1 MGPFSY
7 HLWSTIRDLI
17 LLQMSLHSESTST
30 NGFESISLGSTIVH
44 PTTSPLKYRTE
55 SSRPV
60 FPNSIPES
68 TSEDDEPDLQEFLF
82 PDSPEMN
89 DRKSPTPTLDR
100 NSTPNLLH
108 SAFFQNPSIMLES
121 EVLSGNGSI
130 FNSKIEPNHDFS
142 IAFKQRDQDSP
153 LEYLQSKNST
163 HYKEI
168 RKNIRNHR
176 ILLEQGSDKIN
187 KVRSMIS
194 QNFEH
199 LSENFYSLNEIYSR
213 DTTTT
218 EALLR
223 SFESWDKK
231 RDKILNR
238 IKVIKSMDNKHGHKL
253 GQLLEQSADV
263 DGEINDLE
271 KRLESAKEKK
281 RLLLLEIDK
290 TSSVL
295 ESRTSKYVESFKRLE
310 KQGQDA
316 VAHFFRLNGMPD
328 KDLNSVIKQEP
339 VNVKFSRNHPPS
351 EQHTN
356 LKIPKNNSQYEQPM
370 NMRVLRSDRE
380 IANPVESSPRVVE
393 SPFKAESMGMQPLIV
408 PEDTPAHDESSL
420 NHDKGPSAFEKGFAR
435 GSKRSVDVK
444 SKLIQFLKLVKESG
458 NDSFQQRE
466 MAEIPKVDDIDN
478 TIESKID
485 VEPILLL
492 LMHKIEALEDLVLWT
507 SRQATQFHE
516 FSLRW
521 KDLIAYIKNEEIKLS
536 SQIANSIESQSEM
549 QSELVHVLASMLQ
562 NLKGLATL
570 EPIKSPQ
577 SSEPDRLLLQTA
589 VGNEVRNVYLALK
602 VISEPSQYQLLA
614 DDFKNLGYNDID

>member
-1 MGPFSY
+1 
-7 HLWSTIRDLI
+7 
-17 LLQMSLHSESTST
+17 MSLHSESTST

-44 PTTSPLKYRTE
+44 PTTSSLKNRTE

-82 PDSPEMN
+82 PDNPEVN
-89 DRKSPTPTLDR
+89 DRKSPTPILDHT
-100 NSTPNLLH
+100 STPNLLN
-108 SAFFQNPSIMLES
+108 SVFFQNPSIMLDS
-121 EVLSGNGSI
+121 EISGNGSI
-130 FNSKIEPNHDFS
+130 FNSRIEPNHDFS
-142 IAFKQRDQDSP
+142 IEFKQRDQDSP
-153 LEYLQSKNST
+153 LEYLQSKSMT

-213 DTTTT
+213 DTAAT

-231 RDKILNR
+231 RDKILNK

-253 GQLLEQSADV
+253 GQLLERSADV
-263 DGEINDLE
+263 DVEINDLE

-316 VAHFFRLNGMPD
+316 VADFFRLNGMPD
-328 KDLNSVIKQEP
+328 RDLNSVIKQQP
-339 VNVKFSRNHPPS
+339 VNVKFSRNHIQS
-351 EQHTN
+351 
-356 LKIPKNNSQYEQPM
+356 EQPM
-370 NMRVLRSDRE
+370 NLKVSRNHPQLEPLNVRDQPQSDLKVTP
-380 IANPVESSPRVVE
+380 AVESSPKEVE
-393 SPFKAESMGMQPLIV
+393 SPFKAESMGMQPFIV
-408 PEDTPAHDESSL
+408 PEETPVHDESSL

-435 GSKRSVDVK
+435 GSKKSVDVK
-444 SKLIQFLKLVKESG
+444 SKLIQFLNLVKETG
-458 NDSFQQRE
+458 NDSFQRRE
-466 MAEIPKVDDIDN
+466 MAELPKVDDIDN

-521 KDLIAYIKNEEIKLS
+521 KDLIAYIRNEETKLS
-536 SQIANSIESQSEM
+536 SQISNSIESQSEM
-549 QSELVHVLASMLQ
+549 QSKLVHVLASMLQ
-562 NLKGLATL
+562 NLKGFATL
-570 EPIKSPQ
+570 ESIKSPQ
-577 SSEPDRLLLQTA
+577 SSEQDRLLLQTA
-589 VGNEVRNVYLALK
+589 IGNEVRNVYLALK
-602 VISEPSQYQLLA
+602 VISEPSLYQELA
-614 DDFKNLGYNDID
+614 DDFKRLGYNDIE